1 MNFDWQI
8 GMYIKFNTIYFNTNE
23 DNCLQHEVLQAQQDD
38 VGLGG
43 FVVLRLH
50 GVQAQA
56 DGGGRGEGRQE
67 EVDRAAALCPHKY
80 F

>member
-8 GMYIKFNTIYFNTNE
+8 DMYIKCNTIYFNTNE
-23 DNCLQHEVLQAQQDD
+23 DNCLQHKVLEAQQDD